1 MKQWHKLLLITFHAV
16 MLALS
21 IYILVNIY
29 SHLSKKTGNPGSVVG
44 VACLTVR
51 VTLFLSRIEIEECF
65 FYVPGFFELAG
76 KILYGIL
83 LLLCAD
89 SKGFLSAKQIF
100 LLLAFPPKP
109 FVAVEPLGLS

>member
-1 MKQWHKLLLITFHAV
+1 
-16 MLALS
+16 MLRNIMNTPRQESCFLAGALVEAW
-21 IYILVNIY
+21 L
-29 SHLSKKTGNPGSVVG
+29 
-44 VACLTVR
+44 
-51 VTLFLSRIEIEECF
+51 LFLGRIEIEEGF
-65 FYVPGFFELAG
+65 FYMPGFFELAG

-83 LLLCAD
+83 LLQCAD